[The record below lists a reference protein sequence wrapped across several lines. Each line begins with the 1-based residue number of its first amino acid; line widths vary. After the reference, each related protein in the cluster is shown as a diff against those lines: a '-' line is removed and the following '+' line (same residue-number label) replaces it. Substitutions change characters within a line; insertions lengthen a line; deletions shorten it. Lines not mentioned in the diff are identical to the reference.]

1 MSPIEEREQNQK
13 QSNKIKCAKDLT
25 NIQQDHQQWPEKEWS
40 ITATPKQ
47 KPLQT
52 EIILYNLVIHL
63 IAIGANKID
72 RVSRTEKQTSIA
84 LPQKRSEFRY
94 HLVGS

>member
-1 MSPIEEREQNQK
+1 ME
-13 QSNKIKCAKDLT
+13 SNENKCAKDLT
-25 NIQQDHQQWPEKEWS
+25 NIQQEDQRGSKEWS
-40 ITATPKQ
+40 TTVKPKQ
-47 KPLQT
+47 RPLHT

-94 HLVGS
+94 HVVGS

>member
-13 QSNKIKCAKDLT
+13 QSNKIKGAKDLT

-40 ITATPKQ
+40 ITAIPKQ
-47 KPLQT
+47 KPLHT

-72 RVSRTEKQTSIA
+72 RVSRTEKQTSVA
-84 LPQKRSEFRY
+84 LLQKRSEFRY
-94 HLVGS
+94 HVVGS